1 MTVAL
6 SDADRFPLQALK
18 SPKSALISFNGY
30 GLFQFKRSDFRM
42 LKKGLRNRG
51 EQFMDIFVLCVRYFA
66 TKVGLKTV
74 KKCLLLKSKMLFF
87 FLRCYKPK
95 RDLKKLVQKIIL
107 SIASVLK
114 SRSHVITLLHN
125 LFAWLGYHLFYCY
138 CF

>member
-1 MTVAL
+1 M
-6 SDADRFPLQALK
+6 
-18 SPKSALISFNGY
+18 
-30 GLFQFKRSDFRM
+30 
-42 LKKGLRNRG
+42 
-51 EQFMDIFVLCVRYFA
+51 RYFA

-114 SRSHVITLLHN
+114 SRRHVITLLQN

-138 CF
+138 CFWNAIRLFEMEVAEETFFYLKGNTKFVAGLHLRTTSKWSAKTFQRPFLCSGNTLKLQ